1 MLRLDARSLPEWLL
15 LAPLLGLMATVF
27 VTIGEV
33 RYRVPF
39 DGLLIVL
46 AARTYMSMGRRI
58 ATARNPAVAR
68 THEDHQIA

>member
-1 MLRLDARSLPEWLL
+1 
-15 LAPLLGLMATVF
+15 LLGLMATVF

-46 AARTYMSMGRRI
+46 AARTYVSMGRRI
-58 ATARNPAVAR
+58 STARNPAGAR
-68 THEDHQIA
+68 ERDDYRIA

>member
-39 DGLLIVL
+39 DIFFIVIACAF
-46 AARTYMSMGRRI
+46 AAGDFAAAADPVTLRELTE
-58 ATARNPAVAR
+58 ARA
-68 THEDHQIA
+68 